1 MADTL
6 RVVDFSRFRRQLSY
20 AATVGDSRFTT
31 SLWYD
36 TVDFYDLEARYG
48 PDVMR
53 RIYFHIVAFDVNKLI
68 SLKPG
73 AVDFGPLAD
82 QATDAFLA
90 LWSRI
95 FEGVWAQWRYE
106 NDLPDYRGPALPA
119 PEPDPTG
126 PARLVSE
133 SDSPRS
139 LAFCGGGKD
148 SLVAMTVLEETGEA
162 FDTLAYSHSIYGSHA
177 RQHALIGALVDTSPV
192 RARHRIWI
200 HDDFLTTMPVLALR
214 PEPGVST
221 ITAAETPASA
231 FASLPIAMMHGHR
244 HLILAHEK
252 SADRGNL
259 RWARTGEEVNHQWG
273 KSLEAER
280 LLADYIR
287 RRLVEDVAYF
297 SILKPVHDPV
307 IFSILRARPG
317 AVRHTHSCNLEKPW
331 CRRCAKCAYVWL
343 HYCAWLPEDL
353 VGSIFGENLF
363 DAPGNAIWFRQLLG
377 LEAHTPFECVGQAE
391 ESRLGFELARA
402 SGWRG
407 RAMTMFSDQRPDR
420 LASEDIERLFRVDR
434 EQHLLPAE
442 LHEVL
447 EPLERHARSAREE
460 VRVRLGR

>member
-1 MADTL
+1 MPDTL
-6 RVVDFSRFRRQLSY
+6 RLVDFSRFRRQLSY
-20 AATVGDSRFTT
+20 AAEIGEGRFTT

-36 TVDFYDLEARYG
+36 TVDFYELEARYG
-48 PDVMR
+48 ADVMR
-53 RIYFHIVAFDVNKLI
+53 LLYFHIMAFDVNKLI
-68 SLKPG
+68 SLKPTKI
-73 AVDFGPLAD
+73 DFGPFAD
-82 QATDAFLA
+82 QATRSFFE
-90 LWSRI
+90 LWTRI

-106 NDLPDYRGPALPA
+106 NDFPDYRGPALPA
-119 PEPDPTG
+119 PGPDPPA
-126 PARLVSE
+126 PARLASQPE
-133 SDSPRS
+133 GARS

-148 SLVAMTVLEETGEA
+148 SLVAMTILEEAGEA

-177 RQHALIGALVDTSPV
+177 RQHGLIDALVDRSP
-192 RARHRIWI
+192 AKTRHRIWI
-200 HDDFLTTMPVLALR
+200 HDDFLTTMPVLGLR

-259 RWARTGEEVNHQWG
+259 HWDRTGEEVNHQWG

-287 RRLVEDVAYF
+287 THLVEDVAYF

-307 IFSILRARPG
+307 IFSILRGHPD

-353 VGSIFGENLF
+353 VANVFGENLF
-363 DAPGNAIWFRQLLG
+363 EARENTIWFRQLLG
-377 LEAHTPFECVGQAE
+377 LEAHTPFECVGQVE
-391 ESRLGFELARA
+391 ESRLGFELAQA

-407 RAMTMFSDQRPDR
+407 RAMTIFGQEIKDS
-420 LASEDIERLFRVDR
+420 LASDDIDQLFRV
-434 EQHLLPAE
+434 EGECHLLPDA
-442 LHEVL
+442 LGQVTDL
-447 EPLERHARSAREE
+447 LDRHARTAREE
-460 VRVRLGR
+460 ARARLGR